1 MAKDSTGNLLTLGL
15 VGGGAYLLYTYGQQ
29 AGWFDGG
36 AGVPANGNG
45 APAYNGGPVQTG
57 GQATQGPSAGSGVQ
71 NSTPEQTTKQ
81 SSGLATAKSKLKQV
95 AGNGPYNPWEWA
107 YFVEQSLGLIPTGY
121 LDPYVI
127 DPAIGGYSMEQVKA
141 TGYSLDEWWSLAAP
155 VIAQHAGL
163 SGLRGM
169 GGMVTT
175 GEMAAAASGY
185 YGIPGLGGPS
195 KYAGGAT
202 HNNANYAGTTGMPSY
217 GIGGMGTL
225 ERARKIETEIIP
237 IS

>member
-1 MAKDSTGNLLTLGL
+1 MAKDMTSNLMTIGLLGA
-15 VGGGAYLLYTYGQQ
+15 GGYLLYTYGQQ
-29 AGWFDGG
+29 AGWFGEAAG
-36 AGVPANGNG
+36 AVPANGG
-45 APAYNGGPVQTG
+45 TQYNGGPVQTG
-57 GQATQGPSAGSGVQ
+57 GNATQGPQAGSQ
-71 NSTPEQTTKQ
+71 SSASTPTQNNQASLAGVKQ
-81 SSGLATAKSKLKQV
+81 RLQAV

-107 YFVEQSLGLIPTGY
+107 YFIEISLGIIPSGY

-127 DPAIGGYSMEQVKA
+127 DPQIAGYSVEQVEN
-141 TGYSLDEWWSLAAP
+141 TGYSLNEWWSLAAP

-163 SGLRGM
+163 SGLGGRGM

-185 YGIPGLGGPS
+185 YGIPGLAGPGRS
-195 KYAGGAT
+195 RFAGGST
-202 HNNANYAGTTGMPSY
+202 HNNANYAGATGMPSY
-217 GIGGMGTL
+217 GIGTL